1 MTVVHRT
8 LPGNILGLGTGEKHA
23 AQFSFKL
30 IGLGPNTVRESEIWT
45 QYQQKITKRA
55 FSCFLMNTKY
65 RKYNSLSE
73 RQHLKKKQINDTN
86 LYLLY

>member
-8 LPGNILGLGTGEKHA
+8 LPRNILGLGTGEKHA
-23 AQFSFKL
+23 AQFRFKL
-30 IGLGPNTVRESEIWT
+30 ISLGPNTVRESEIWT
-45 QYQQKITKRA
+45 QYQQKTTKRA

-73 RQHLKKKQINDTN
+73 REHLKKKQINDTN
-86 LYLLY
+86 LSLLY